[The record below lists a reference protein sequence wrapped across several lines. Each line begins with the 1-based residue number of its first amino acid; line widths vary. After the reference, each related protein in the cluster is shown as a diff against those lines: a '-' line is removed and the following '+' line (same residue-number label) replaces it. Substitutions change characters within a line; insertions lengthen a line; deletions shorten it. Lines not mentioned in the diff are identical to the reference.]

1 MSFPMRKLS
10 LNGRL
15 RAGAGHAR
23 QGVGPAHR
31 IDVPVLVAGGGK
43 VGDLMRRQDLLTD
56 RRERRPV
63 QVEVPRPEVA
73 AQMPLIPPGVVGGA
87 AVLLRVRRAAGIYL
101 PAAGMLL
108 YSVIVSPGYFA
119 QQGKWPPVAM
129 FVVLLVLTLI
139 SMAAVMRSEGS

>member
-1 MSFPMRKLS
+1 MRFAGWFGISVGLLMIAS
-10 LNGRL
+10 WMGFFATGQVPEVQTEPVRL
-15 RAGAGHAR
+15 GFHLAGE
-23 QGVGPAHR
+23 
-31 IDVPVLVAGGGK
+31 
-43 VGDLMRRQDLLTD
+43 LLT
-56 RRERRPV
+56 
-63 QVEVPRPEVA
+63 A
-73 AQMPLIPPGVVGGA
+73 IGMAVGGA